1 MRKRLLA
8 TLLCLCMVVTLLPT
22 VAFAAGESA
31 AIQLGADG
39 IEKGNTV
46 YYGSY
51 AQSDTTGVTKDPIKW
66 RVLST
71 TPNGTKADGSAWS
84 AGDGLLLLSDQ
95 NLDAQPYH
103 ADNESV
109 TWEFSTMRSWLNGYA
124 ASANNGGISGT
135 DYSSNNFINTAFAES
150 ERAEILQT
158 KLENANNPTYS
169 TADGNETT
177 DKVFALSIAEASS
190 TDYFAD
196 NTSRVGTNTAYVAN
210 KSSMSADGIA
220 DVWWLRSPGP
230 YGYLAAVVDDDG
242 GLYVRGNRVN
252 DPAVADR
259 PAFNLDLDSV
269 LFTSA
274 AVGGKSSGTVGAAAL
289 NSVAD
294 DAAVTEWKLTLK
306 DSTHSGFSARLNTS
320 SSATVAAGGSVS
332 VDYSGAATGDNE
344 YISAMIVNESGT
356 VLYYGNI
363 VKNSNSGT
371 AQAITI
377 PADLAAGSYTL
388 KIFNEQVNG
397 DKKTDYASEFKNID
411 LTVSAAD
418 TTAPTLT
425 AGVVNRTGDTAAAV
439 KFTSDEAG
447 AYYYAV
453 VDSGATAP
461 TIVTTGAGTTCNTIE
476 QTIAATL
483 TAGAKDIYIVV
494 KDAAG
499 NVSNALKIAIPA
511 YVPITASP
519 ASLPFGSAYTSYAQ
533 PTAQTVTITNTGNQ
547 SITLT
552 QPTATNYDVGTLSTT
567 SLAKNGDTA
576 TFTVTP
582 KTGLGIGAHNETITV
597 SGTNGTSASV
607 AATFTVQ
614 QQGGSDTTDYYTL
627 TFDTNGGS
635 SVSSVRRAEY
645 TTINLSSYTPTK
657 DGYTFTGW
665 YSDKALTE
673 KITSIRLTKNTTIY
687 AGWNRTNPQTGVW
700 DNPFSDVSED
710 DWFYEDVAL
719 CNELGLMRG
728 TSDTTFSPYVTTSR
742 GMIVTI
748 LYRIENEPVVS
759 GACPFDDVKAGGYYE
774 KAITWAAANGI
785 VGGYGDAKFGPDDNI
800 TREQMAAILYR
811 YAQYK
816 GYEFGVDSDISSY
829 HDAAMVSDGFIAAMR
844 WACGAGIIN
853 GSNGNLMPKDGTQ
866 RCQAAAMLIRFL
878 NAVEK

>member
-22 VAFAAGESA
+22 IAFAATEEA
-31 AIQLGADG
+31 AIQLGASG
-39 IEKGNTV
+39 IAKTDKIYFGNYSNTPV
-46 YYGSY
+46 L
-51 AQSDTTGVTKDPIKW
+51 W
-66 RVLST
+66 RVLD
-71 TPNGTKADGSAWS
+71 TKTNTNADG
-84 AGDGLLLLSDQ
+84 LFLLSDALLGTGDYGDVYFDNASPYSNAWQ
-95 NLDAQPYH
+95 GSDAQTWCNTFETSSLSV
-103 ADNESV
+103 NELAAIIETSKDDSTFISSTYSV
-109 TWEFSTMRSWLNGYA
+109 PFA
-124 ASANNGGISGT
+124 ASTGILSNDQVFFLSAEEAENSNYGFENDGSRIANYG
-135 DYSSNNFINTAFAES
+135 
-150 ERAEILQT
+150 
-158 KLENANNPTYS
+158 
-169 TADGNETT
+169 
-177 DKVFALSIAEASS
+177 AS
-190 TDYFAD
+190 A
-196 NTSRVGTNTAYVAN
+196 G
-210 KSSMSADGIA
+210 
-220 DVWWLRSPGP
+220 VWWLRSPYAYNDIRAGVVRR
-230 YGYLAAVVDDDG
+230 GGDVSSDGVDRAWAA
-242 GLYVRGNRVN
+242 
-252 DPAVADR
+252 R
-259 PAFNLDLDSV
+259 PAFNLYLDSV

-289 NSVAD
+289 KSVAD
-294 DAAVTEWKLTLK
+294 NADVTQWKLTLK
-306 DSTHSGFSARLNTS
+306 DSTRSGFAAILNAS
-320 SSATVAAGGSVS
+320 SSDTVAAGGSVS
-332 VDYSGAATGDNE
+332 VDYSGATTGDNE
-344 YISAMIVNESGT
+344 YISAMLVYGSNT

-363 VKNSNSGT
+363 ANNLAAGT
-371 AQAITI
+371 QAITI
-377 PADLAAGSYTL
+377 PADLAPGRYTL

-397 DKKTDYASEFKNID
+397 EKKTDYASEFKNIAI
-411 LTVSAAD
+411 TVSAAD

-425 AGVVNRTGDTAAAV
+425 AGVVNRTGDTAATV

-453 VDSGATAP
+453 VDSGAAEP
-461 TIVTTGAGTTCNTIE
+461 TIDTAGVGAACGTTE
-476 QTIAATL
+476 QTIAAIL

-499 NVSNALKIAIPA
+499 NESNALKIPIPA
-511 YVPITASP
+511 YVPNSYIITASP
-519 ASLPFGSAYTSYAQ
+519 ASLPFGSAYTGYAQ
-533 PTAQTVTITNTGNQ
+533 PSAQTVTITNTGNQ

-552 QPTATNYDVGTLSTT
+552 QPTATNYDVGALTT
-567 SLAKNGDTA
+567 TILAKNGDIA
-576 TFTVTP
+576 TFTVAP
-582 KTGLGIGAHNETITV
+582 KTGLGVGTHNETITV
-597 SGTNGTSASV
+597 SGTNDTSASV
-607 AATFTVQ
+607 TAAFTVQ
-614 QQGGSDTTDYYTL
+614 QQGGSGGDTTDYYTL
-627 TFDTNGGS
+627 AFDTNGGS

-645 TTINLSSYTPTK
+645 TTVNLSGYTPTK

-687 AGWNRTNPQTGVW
+687 AGWNRTNHQTGVW
-700 DNPFSDVSED
+700 DNPFTDVSEN
-710 DWFYEDVAL
+710 DWFYEDVVL

-759 GACPFDDVKAGGYYE
+759 GACPFNDVKAGSYYE

-816 GYEFGVDSDISSY
+816 GYDFGVDSDISSY
-829 HDAAMVSDGFIAAMR
+829 NDAAAVSEGFIAAMR

>member
-22 VAFAAGESA
+22 IAFAATEEA
-31 AIQLGADG
+31 AIQLGASG
-39 IEKGNTV
+39 IAKTDKIYFGNYSNTPV
-46 YYGSY
+46 L
-51 AQSDTTGVTKDPIKW
+51 W
-66 RVLST
+66 RVLD
-71 TPNGTKADGSAWS
+71 TKTNTNADG
-84 AGDGLLLLSDQ
+84 LFLLSDALLGTGDYGDVYFDNASPYSNAWQ
-95 NLDAQPYH
+95 GSDAQTWCNTFETSSLSV
-103 ADNESV
+103 NELAAIIETSKDDSTFISSTYSV
-109 TWEFSTMRSWLNGYA
+109 PFA
-124 ASANNGGISGT
+124 ASTGILSNDQVFFLSAEEAENSNYGFENDGSRIANYG
-135 DYSSNNFINTAFAES
+135 
-150 ERAEILQT
+150 
-158 KLENANNPTYS
+158 
-169 TADGNETT
+169 
-177 DKVFALSIAEASS
+177 AS
-190 TDYFAD
+190 A
-196 NTSRVGTNTAYVAN
+196 G
-210 KSSMSADGIA
+210 
-220 DVWWLRSPGP
+220 VWWLRSPSAIDYNIAGVV
-230 YGYLAAVVDDDG
+230 YYDGSVNNDGVIDYWAA
-242 GLYVRGNRVN
+242 
-252 DPAVADR
+252 R

-289 NSVAD
+289 KSVAD
-294 DAAVTEWKLTLK
+294 NADVTQWKLTLK
-306 DSTHSGFSARLNTS
+306 DSTRSGFAAILNAS
-320 SSATVAAGGSVS
+320 SSDTVAAGGSVS
-332 VDYSGAATGDNE
+332 IDYSGAATNDNE
-344 YISAMIVNESGT
+344 YISAMLVNSSDT

-363 VKNSNSGT
+363 ANNSASGT

-397 DKKTDYASEFKNID
+397 NKKTDYASEFKDITI
-411 LTVSAAD
+411 TVSAAD

-425 AGVVNRTGDTAAAV
+425 AGVANRTGDTAAAV

-453 VDSGATAP
+453 VDSGAAAP
-461 TIVTTGAGTTCNTIE
+461 TIDTTGAGTACDTTE

-511 YVPITASP
+511 YVPNAYTIAVSP
-519 ASLPFGSAYTSYAQ
+519 VSLPFGSAYTSYAQ

-567 SLAKNGDTA
+567 SLAANGDTA

-582 KTGLGIGAHNETITV
+582 KTGLGVGAHNETITV
-597 SGTNGTSASV
+597 SGTNGASASV
-607 AATFTVQ
+607 AAAFTVQ
-614 QQGGSDTTDYYTL
+614 QQGGSGGNTTDYYTL

-673 KITSIRLTKNTTIY
+673 KITSIRLTKDTTIY

-700 DNPFSDVSED
+700 DNPFSDVSEN

-816 GYEFGVDSDISSY
+816 GYEFGEDSDISSY
-829 HDAAMVSDGFIAAMR
+829 NDAATVSDGFIAAMR

>member
-1 MRKRLLA
+1 
-8 TLLCLCMVVTLLPT
+8 MVVTLLPT
-22 VAFAAGESA
+22 VAFAAGERA

-71 TPNGTKADGSAWS
+71 TPNGTTADGSAWR

-95 NLDAQPYH
+95 NLDVQLYH
-103 ADNESV
+103 ADDESV
-109 TWEFSTMRSWLNGYA
+109 TWGVSTMRSWLNGYA
-124 ASANNGGISGT
+124 ASANTGGISGT

-158 KLENANNPTYS
+158 KLENANNPTNS
-169 TADGNETT
+169 TAGGNATT

-196 NTSRVGTNTAYVAN
+196 NNSRVGTNTAYVAS
-210 KSSMSADGIA
+210 KSNMNEVGTADL
-220 DVWWLRSPGP
+220 WWLRSPGSTDDAAALVYHDGGI
-230 YGYLAAVVDDDG
+230 YGSGYFVYFAAV
-242 GLYVRGNRVN
+242 
-252 DPAVADR
+252 AVR
-259 PAFNLDLDSV
+259 PAFNLTLNSV

-306 DSTHSGFSARLNTS
+306 DSTRSGFSASLNTS

-344 YISAMIVNESGT
+344 YISAMLVNSSDT

-363 VKNSNSGT
+363 ANNSASDT
-371 AQAITI
+371 AQAITM

-397 DKKTDYASEFKNID
+397 NKKTDYASEFKDIAI
-411 LTVSAAD
+411 TVSAAD

-425 AGVVNRTGDTAAAV
+425 AGVANRTGDTAAAV

-453 VDSGATAP
+453 VDSGAAAP
-461 TIVTTGAGTTCNTIE
+461 TIDTMGAGTACDTTE

-511 YVPITASP
+511 YVPNSYAITASP

-552 QPTATNYDVGTLSTT
+552 QPTATNYDVSTLTT
-567 SLAKNGDTA
+567 TTLAAGDTA
-576 TFTVTP
+576 TFTVKP
-582 KTGLGIGAHNETITV
+582 KTGLSVGAHNETITV
-597 SGTNGTSASV
+597 SGTNSTSASV
-607 AATFTVQ
+607 VAAFTVQ
-614 QQGGSDTTDYYTL
+614 QQGGDTTDYYTL
-627 TFDTNGGS
+627 AFDTNGGS

-687 AGWNRTNPQTGVW
+687 AGWNHTNPQTGVW
-700 DNPFSDVSED
+700 DNPFSDVSD
-710 DWFYEDVAL
+710 NDWFYEDVVL

-728 TSDTTFSPYVTTSR
+728 TSDTTFSPYITTSR

-785 VGGYGDAKFGPDDNI
+785 VGGYGDAKFDPDDNI

-878 NAVEK
+878 NAVAK